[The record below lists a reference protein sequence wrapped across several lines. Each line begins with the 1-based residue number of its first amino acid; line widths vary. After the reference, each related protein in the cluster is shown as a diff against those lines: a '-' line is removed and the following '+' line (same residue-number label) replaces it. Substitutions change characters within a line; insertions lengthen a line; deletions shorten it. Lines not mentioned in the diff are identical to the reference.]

1 MAKQDLYSKHGTVNL
16 KLLSENSFT
25 IITAFISVLSR
36 KRTLLKRAL
45 NILLSGILAGL
56 SSNDCLI
63 IGRESEKPSSCSTQ
77 KPGS

>member
-1 MAKQDLYSKHGTVNL
+1 MAKQDLYSMHGTVNL

-45 NILLSGILAGL
+45 TILLSGILAGL

-63 IGRESEKPSSCSTQ
+63 GRESEKPSSCSIQ
-77 KPGS
+77 KPGN